1 MPLRVSI
8 RQPLRTAVILAVCLL
23 LCAWHP
29 AAVAAQDD
37 TQRETPDVAPDR
49 PPELPSGDSPAPAR
63 PSFDEW
69 LNGVREEALARG
81 IGQSTLNAAF
91 AELAPLPVVIER
103 DRGQAEFSF
112 TLDQYIER
120 RLTTIMIRDT
130 RRAYRRHRTLL
141 QRVSRRYGV
150 PPTVIASVWAL
161 ESNLGRFSGV
171 RPTIAALA
179 TLAWDGRRQ
188 FFREE
193 LFAALTIVD
202 RGDIELASLRGSWA
216 GAMGQPQFMPSSYL
230 RYAQDFDRDGRKD
243 IWRSP
248 GDVFASI
255 AYYLKENGWNNR
267 QTWGR
272 EIALPSDMMAINA
285 AVPLREEGCR
295 AMRGMTVPQPLSRWS
310 ELKLSLKNGR
320 ALPRTKLDASL
331 VRGETRNFLVYPN
344 YEALL
349 AYNCAH
355 AYALS
360 VGLLSDRL
368 R

>member
-1 MPLRVSI
+1 MASKAAFPSLAIWLLVSSSSQTQTLA
-8 RQPLRTAVILAVCLL
+8 QPEPAPEP
-23 LCAWHP
+23 P
-29 AAVAAQDD
+29 AAVQEQTPAA
-37 TQRETPDVAPDR
+37 EAEAPPVR
-49 PPELPSGDSPAPAR
+49 PPFP
-63 PSFDEW
+63 EW

-81 IGQSTLNAAF
+81 IGAATVDAAF
-91 AELAPLPVVIER
+91 EGLEPLPVVIER

-112 TLDQYIER
+112 TLDQYIAR
-120 RLTTIMIRDT
+120 RLTPLMIRDT

-141 QRVSRRYGV
+141 QRVGRRYRV

-171 RPTIAALA
+171 RSTIAALA

-193 LFAALTIVD
+193 LFAALKILD

-216 GAMGQPQFMPSSYL
+216 GAMGQTQFMPSSYL
-230 RYAQDFDRDGRKD
+230 RYAQDFDRDGRRD
-243 IWRSP
+243 IWRSH

-272 EIALPSDMMAINA
+272 EVSLPADMTAINA

-295 AMRGMTVPQPLSRWS
+295 ALRGMTVPQPLSRWS
-310 ELKLSLKNGR
+310 ELQVTLKNGS
-320 ALPRTKLDASL
+320 ALPRSSLDASL
-331 VRGETRNFLVYPN
+331 VRGETRHFLVYPN